1 MSNDDKQRELY
12 NMRANSL
19 RDKISELDAAEKKG
33 LAKGIE
39 EGKKEVAINLLDVL
53 DDETIALK
61 TGLSIDI
68 IKVLRKE
75 NKK

>member
-1 MSNDDKQRELY
+1 MSNDNKQRELY

-39 EGKKEVAINLLDVL
+39 EGKKR
-53 DDETIALK
+53 
-61 TGLSIDI
+61 GS
-68 IKVLRKE
+68 
-75 NKK
+75 NKLIRCS